1 MRHNVGL
8 YLRVSTEEQ
17 AQVIEGSLD
26 SQRHRLHGFV
36 DIKNMQETGWGKV
49 IETYTDEGLSAK
61 DTRRP
66 AFQRMLKDI
75 RAGKINLILVTDLSR
90 LSRNILDFC
99 ILLEDLKKYNAKF
112 LSLKEQFDTS
122 TPAGEMMVFNMIN
135 LAQFERKQ
143 TSERVAIN
151 FHARALRG
159 LRNGGSALLGF
170 DRDPNDP
177 SRYVLNE
184 HEASHVRR
192 IFEVYRQEMSLTRTL
207 EQITSEGIRQKPQK
221 KKNGAS
227 GNEWCTSTLRRAL
240 RNFAYAGLREV
251 NAKNKGCDP
260 YNLKA
265 YEKYQIVKASWDPL
279 VCKSDFDCVQNILD
293 ENLAKER
300 SRRGSGK
307 RRTFFLTGIIY
318 CEECGRPLLGSSG
331 SGRNETFRYYVHAPH
346 TTIPSTCQ
354 LKTISANDLEQKVL
368 NHLDEVLFREGYLD
382 SIEKRMEFVYHQK
395 SNDVEVGI
403 AQAKANIDQINYEIQ
418 GTLKLLTK
426 MANQG
431 VDDLLAESLK
441 KLNQQKITTESE
453 LEDLKSRVQ
462 EPLDAQL
469 DRKVIEVRA
478 TELKRA
484 KSKATPAMIKRLL
497 HKVVAGIVINTE
509 KAKVAYWG
517 TEDSDSMDIEAKKMA
532 ASDKSSGAATI
543 TAPAGRRKLELVQ
556 SFQGVPPLF
565 GEVESDHSAGSY
577 VVKNGW
583 GARIRTLEWRNQ
595 NPLAYH
601 LPTPQQLYRLTD
613 NLRNNID
620 VNPTQA

>member
-1 MRHNVGL
+1 
-8 YLRVSTEEQ
+8 
-17 AQVIEGSLD
+17 
-26 SQRHRLHGFV
+26 
-36 DIKNMQETGWGKV
+36 
-49 IETYTDEGLSAK
+49 
-61 DTRRP
+61 
-66 AFQRMLKDI
+66 
-75 RAGKINLILVTDLSR
+75 
-90 LSRNILDFC
+90 
-99 ILLEDLKKYNAKF
+99 
-112 LSLKEQFDTS
+112 
-122 TPAGEMMVFNMIN
+122 MIN

-184 HEASHVRR
+184 HEASQVRR
-192 IFEVYRQEMSLTRTL
+192 IFEIYRQEMSLTRTI

-221 KKNGAS
+221 KKNGAT
-227 GNEWCTSTLRRAL
+227 GNKWCTSTLRRAL

-251 NAKNKGCDP
+251 NAKNKERDP
-260 YNLKA
+260 YSLKA

-300 SRRGSGK
+300 SRRGSGN

-331 SGRNETFRYYVHAPH
+331 SGRNETFRYYVHAPR
-346 TTIPSTCQ
+346 TTVPSTCQ
-354 LKTISANDLEQKVL
+354 LKTISANDLEKKVL
-368 NHLDEVLFREGYLD
+368 DHLDEVLFREGYLE
-382 SIEKRMEFVYHQK
+382 SIEKRLEFSYRQK
-395 SNDVEVGI
+395 SADTNHLL
-403 AQAKANIDQINYEIQ
+403 AQCQANLNQIDQEIHA
-418 GTLKLLTK
+418 TLKLMTT

-431 VDDLLAESLK
+431 LDVLLAESLK

-453 LEDLKSRVQ
+453 LDGLKSRVQ
-462 EPLDAQL
+462 QPLDAKS
-469 DRKVIEVRA
+469 DRKVIEIRA

-497 HKVVAGIVINTE
+497 HKVVAGIVVNTE

-517 TEDSDSMDIEAKKMA
+517 TADSDSLDIETKKMA

-543 TAPAGRRKLELVQ
+543 TAPTGRRKLELVQ
-556 SFQGVPPLF
+556 NFQGVPPLL
-565 GEVESDHSAGSY
+565 GGVESDRSCGSHA
-577 VVKNGW
+577 VENGW
-583 GARIRTLEWRNQ
+583 GANKKLTPRN
-595 NPLAYH
+595 L
-601 LPTPQQLYRLTD
+601 
-613 NLRNNID
+613 
-620 VNPTQA
+620 